1 MADPNNPQAP
11 PPAGPPPSYDEV
23 QAMSGGQPGY
33 PPGAPGP
40 YPPYPAQDG
49 FKYDGAPP
57 YPTQPGYPG
66 YPAQSSQ
73 VPYPTQPGVPYP
85 YGAPA
90 SGMYGQ
96 APPGTAAYNPQ
107 GGVTILNR
115 NPDQE
120 RMMAIQRRKRIFI
133 FFFIFVAI
141 SIFLYIITRWLF

>member
-115 NPDQE
+115 NPAE
-120 RMMAIQRRKRIFI
+120 IAAAHRRNRKIMI
-133 FFFIFVAI
+133 YCGIFVAMTVAFYFI
-141 SIFLYIITRWLF
+141 IKIIF

>member
-115 NPDQE
+115 NPDTD
-120 RMMAIQRRKRIFI
+120 RMLAIQRKRKIVMFIVSLIFVFIFI
-133 FFFIFVAI
+133 YFV
-141 SIFLYIITRWLF
+141 SNMLF